1 MKSGLIDK
9 LEPNDDC
16 MADWGFNIRDLVTK
30 RRATLNIPLF
40 PGVSNFPQRHVHKHD
55 ALQLF
60 EYMLRG
66 LFKG

>member
-16 MADWGFNIRDLVTK
+16 MADRGFNIRYFVTK
-30 RRATLNIPLF
+30 RRATLNIPFF
-40 PGVSNFPQRHVHKHD
+40 PRVRNFPPRHVHKHD
-55 ALQLF
+55 ALLLC